1 MFGFVVC
8 GMIRVGFLDGCVF
21 ECFQACVWLFCGC
34 CLLCG
39 VGCFDALVVDG
50 FGGLG
55 VLGFDFW
62 LEGMLGLSVMCLGGV
77 AFGGGL
83 LDCVGGYVVLLV

>member
-8 GMIRVGFLDGCVF
+8 GMVQVGFLGGCVF
-21 ECFQACVWLFCGC
+21 ECFQACMWLLCGC
-34 CLLCG
+34 CLFCG

-55 VLGFDFW
+55 FWALTPGLRECWVGCYVFGWSGF
-62 LEGMLGLSVMCLGGV
+62 L
-77 AFGGGL
+77 GGGL
-83 LDCVGGYVVLLV
+83 LD